1 MHPFKTFAKRLFVAG
16 SLLLVTACGSNGI
29 TEPSARKSGYLTVSA
44 SGYNVPARP
53 VRSTVSP
60 AVSGYNVPAA
70 APVTT
75 TTTVAPTTTTTT
87 TSPTSGT
94 KTPGTTTNSG
104 YNVPAW

>member
-1 MHPFKTFAKRLFVAG
+1 MHPFKNIAKRLFIAG

-53 VRSTVSP
+53 VRTTVSP
-60 AVSGYNVPAA
+60 TLVKAPAPTTPI
-70 APVTT
+70 APTT
-75 TTTVAPTTTTTT
+75 SPTTTTT
-87 TSPTSGT
+87 PTSSP
-94 KTPGTTTNSG
+94 KLPGTTTSSG